1 MSSGIILSSF
11 LMSFVLSSNLSFCLF
26 GLLSYL
32 SFYLFV
38 LFYLCPF
45 LSLSFCIFVLFSFCP
60 LTIPS
65 SVYLNLS
72 VSLLVFLYS
81 YVNRLYNRKLV
92 SYQCVF
98 PCLWISI
105 YCPSFSTYLPTYDV
119 PHNVLLSNLLYSLF
133 VLSSPQQNVF
143 GPKERR

>member
-1 MSSGIILSSF
+1 MTFYLYVLWYYPLFF
-11 LMSFVLSSNLSFCLF
+11 LNVLCPFIQFVLLSLWPFI
-26 GLLSYL
+26 
-32 SFYLFV
+32 LFV
-38 LFYLCPF
+38 LLSICPF
-45 LSLSFCIFVLFSFCP
+45 LSLSFFIFVLLYLCPFIFLSF
-60 LTIPS
+60 
-65 SVYLNLS
+65 YLNLS